1 MKMLPLLHLVELRGM
16 LSISLLRLL
25 WSIQTST
32 ADLWKSSRIFLWR
45 RTVPSAKWI
54 AEKHKKPHPGH
65 LLLWSLCGRVIEEVR
80 EVTNR

>member
-54 AEKHKKPHPGH
+54 TEKRKQPRSVTFLCCLCVVG
-65 LLLWSLCGRVIEEVR
+65 SLNE
-80 EVTNR
+80 